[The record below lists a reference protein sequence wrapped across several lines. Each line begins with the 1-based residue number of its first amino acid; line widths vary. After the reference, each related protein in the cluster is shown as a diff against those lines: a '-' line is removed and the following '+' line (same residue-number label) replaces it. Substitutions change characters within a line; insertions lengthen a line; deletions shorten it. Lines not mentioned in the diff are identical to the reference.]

1 MAIELPSL
9 FKHDYFD
16 APASR
21 LACRAS
27 DSLVQLAVPPSRF
40 SDLSHLRG
48 ILGIG
53 RVEVPAATPTIPRY
67 FVALARALG
76 GAHKDEARL
85 CFPAFSDFVRV
96 FGRRAGS
103 DVAVGPCGYD

>member
-1 MAIELPSL
+1 MPSI
-9 FKHDYFD
+9 
-16 APASR
+16 
-21 LACRAS
+21 
-27 DSLVQLAVPPSRF
+27 RF
-40 SDLSHLRG
+40 FGATRSPTVTLQIVSHLRG

-76 GAHKDEARL
+76 GGHKDEARL

-103 DVAVGPCGYD
+103 DVAVGPCG